1 MNTYH
6 IAHKI
11 ANAISVICF
20 LLLFVTGLDLVLPRV
35 TVQETIQGK
44 WQEVYSVKGKHSV
57 RKEIKND
64 DREFLVTEN
73 HEFTVDYIQNF
84 SCKPGDLVQ
93 ISTTPLFG
101 FVREVHK
108 AKHGEMKLF
117 KRRSSLLGN
126 YIFLP
131 YALLFTSVIGLINYK
146 DSQQAINFGSGSLVL
161 LVLILW
167 MMKVF

>member
-1 MNTYH
+1 MTTYQ

-11 ANAISVICF
+11 ANAISILCF
-20 LLLFVTGLDLVLPRV
+20 LLLLATGLDLVLPRV
-35 TVQETIQGK
+35 KVQETIQGK
-44 WQEVYSVKGKHSV
+44 WQEVHSVKGKYSV
-57 RKEIKND
+57 RKEVKNN
-64 DREFLVTEN
+64 DREFLVTDN

-84 SCKPGDLVQ
+84 HCKPGELVE

-101 FVREVHK
+101 FVREVYISK
-108 AKHGEMKLF
+108 QGEMKPF
-117 KRRSSLLGN
+117 KRKSSLLGN

-146 DSQQAINFGSGSLVL
+146 DSHQAINFGSGSLVL

-167 MMKVF
+167 MMRVF